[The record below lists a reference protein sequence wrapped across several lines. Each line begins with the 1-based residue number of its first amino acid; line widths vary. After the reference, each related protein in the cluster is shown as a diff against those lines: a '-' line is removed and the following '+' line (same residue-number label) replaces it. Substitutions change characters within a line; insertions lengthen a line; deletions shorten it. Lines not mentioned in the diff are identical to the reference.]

1 MCLIGWWL
9 TAAAAHQG
17 RRPLL
22 MWQQDPLA
30 PDANGSE
37 VSISVVDLYLLW
49 VRCSLHSFPV
59 FLSFSGSCL
68 NTNSCS
74 GLLSSL
80 VLMISCCRA
89 SSSRAELTM
98 KIRHGTNPSLVKLKD
113 SKSFVS
119 HQFVTRQVWAAC
131 GGGRGQPGEAFAHRV
146 ASQVV
151 SSVWSLYFEN
161 SFENSFK
168 PRQQNK
174 IKHISE

>member
-37 VSISVVDLYLLW
+37 VSISVVDMYLLW

-113 SKSFVS
+113 SKSFLTSVCDP
-119 HQFVTRQVWAAC
+119 T
-131 GGGRGQPGEAFAHRV
+131 G
-146 ASQVV
+146 V
-151 SSVWSLYFEN
+151 SSLRRGAWPARWSLCTSCGLTGGEF
-161 SFENSFK
+161 SLK
-168 PRQQNK
+168 PLLWK
-174 IKHISE
+174 FFWKLF